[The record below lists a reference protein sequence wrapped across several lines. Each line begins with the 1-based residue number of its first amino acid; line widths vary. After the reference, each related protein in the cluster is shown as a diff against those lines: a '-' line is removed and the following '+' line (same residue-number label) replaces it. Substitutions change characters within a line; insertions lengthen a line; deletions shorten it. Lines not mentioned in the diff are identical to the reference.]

1 MKKFA
6 KSQIYFHFF
15 FYFFRCLFYLNLTVP
30 PYAHNCCYYRIVGT
44 KWCGVVWH
52 GMPFDTTW
60 RAATGITDR
69 REYCSKQWRWQR
81 NFPKSNSIIKTLKQT
96 HKIRKFFP
104 QIIIKFFLGFFD
116 IQYFFITKQ
125 SVLWSTKMFVN
136 NSIATTD
143 QEATHTYT
151 HIGGLLLKVA
161 SIISSATFVLAK
173 AITRDQRSLTEVS
186 GFFSFFLLNKWKCL
200 PKFRQMFRIV

>member
-15 FYFFRCLFYLNLTVP
+15 LFFRCLFYLNLTVP
-30 PYAHNCCYYRIVGT
+30 PYAHNCCFYRIVGT

-52 GMPFDTTW
+52 AMPFDTTW

-81 NFPKSNSIIKTLKQT
+81 NFPKFNSVIKTLKQT
-96 HKIRKFFP
+96 HKIRKFFL

-143 QEATHTYT
+143 QEATHTHT
-151 HIGGLLLKVA
+151 HRGALIKSSIDNFIGNICSCQSHNKRPTVA
-161 SIISSATFVLAK
+161 
-173 AITRDQRSLTEVS
+173 DRSKR
-186 GFFSFFLLNKWKCL
+186 FFLLLFIK
-200 PKFRQMFRIV
+200 QMKMFTKV